1 MTIKIKNCEEC
12 NKEFEYE
19 PNPNYPDKRKYCH
32 KCSELKK
39 ATWNAKNAEK
49 DDEKNVSP
57 HTEGY
62 GTTETTEFGAPV
74 EKVPTTMTK
83 LVPEKQA
90 KEFHLSPEQVRT
102 NAFDL
107 ALRFDDSN
115 NKVRTWE
122 LVKEIEEYLWNGK

>member
-1 MTIKIKNCEEC
+1 MEKTINCEEC
-12 NKEFEYE
+12 GIEFTFEE
-19 PNPNYPDKRKYCH
+19 NPKYPRKYCLN
-32 KCSELKK
+32 CSAKK
-39 ATWNAKNAEK
+39 KKQYAER

-102 NAFDL
+102 NALNCAIAVCEREREKAPVDLIEL
-107 ALRFDDSN
+107 ALKFED
-115 NKVRTWE
+115 
-122 LVKEIEEYLWNGK
+122 YLWNGK